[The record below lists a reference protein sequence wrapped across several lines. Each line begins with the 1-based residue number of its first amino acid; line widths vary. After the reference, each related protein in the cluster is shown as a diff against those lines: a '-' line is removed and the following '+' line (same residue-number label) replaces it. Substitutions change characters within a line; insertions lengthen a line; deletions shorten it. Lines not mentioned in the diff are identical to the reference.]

1 MGYFHQQEVVLS
13 SVGTSTSNIDNLYQD
28 NHSWLVQL
36 LMRKLNCPFDA
47 ADIAQDAFVRLLI
60 NPKTFAT
67 KIEAKVYLGKLGKGL
82 SIDLW
87 RRRQIE
93 YAWLSELANRDQQV
107 HISAE
112 HQQSILETL
121 NEIDQML
128 LSLPNN
134 VATTLILN
142 RLNGF
147 TYKLISQQLGVSE
160 RMIGKYMVTAILH
173 CSLLA
178 AGLPLT
184 ALKELTASLNS

>member
-1 MGYFHQQEVVLS
+1 
-13 SVGTSTSNIDNLYQD
+13 
-28 NHSWLVQL
+28 
-36 LMRKLNCPFDA
+36 MRKLNCPFDA
-47 ADIAQDAFVRLLI
+47 ADIAQDAFVRFLI
-60 NPKTFAT
+60 KPKTFAT

-93 YAWLSELANRDQQV
+93 HAWLSELANRDEQV

-112 HQQSILETL
+112 QQLTILETL

-128 LSLPNN
+128 RSLPNN

-147 TYKLISQQLGVSE
+147 TYKQISQQLGVSE
-160 RMIGKYMVTAILH
+160 RMVGKYMVTAMLH

-184 ALKELTASLNS
+184 APKESTTSLNL